1 MTHEFRLHNLPFDL
15 IKSWKKKIEVRL
27 FDEKRQKIKLWDEII
42 FISRENWEEIKTK
55 VFWLFQSNSFEN
67 IYKNLD
73 ESFLLWYKIDEIIEH
88 LYEYYSKEDEEEFWV
103 LGIFIEKI

>member
-1 MTHEFRLHNLPFDL
+1 MRIFLGNNLKKMTHEFRLHNLLFDL

-73 ESFLLWYKIDEIIEH
+73 ESFLLWYKTIDA
-88 LYEYYSKEDEEEFWV
+88 LMFP
-103 LGIFIEKI
+103 IFYIP

>member
-88 LYEYYSKEDEEEFWV
+88 LYKYYSKEDEEEFWV